1 MVPLGAYVRVMN
13 KVYEIGRKY
22 AKDFKK
28 TMTIQF
34 DKHLPKW
41 NYTAI
46 PESP

>member
-1 MVPLGAYVRVMN
+1 MG
-13 KVYEIGRKY
+13 KVYETGRKY
-22 AKDFKK
+22 AVDFKQ

-46 PESP
+46 PDTI